1 MTAEIAILNK
11 MAVALATDSAVTI
24 SAGSQEQKIYDS
36 ADKLFDLCGPTPIG
50 VMIYHGMQFM
60 QAPLPMLIADYR
72 KRYQE
77 FDRLADA
84 GFDLLRFLCEW
95 GARSSKKVL
104 EASLTNMVEPV
115 MDRIKARVQEKL
127 EKFVNAPPV
136 AQQDDFVKNL
146 RVVFEESV
154 ALFERVLAK
163 RPDAK
168 FLGPDGSKGP
178 PAIGDAEMAAM
189 AAIVAANF
197 HGESEAMIVR
207 LTGIARNAI
216 LKDWLSGGETGI
228 VVAGFG
234 MDDIFPSLA
243 SFEIDG
249 MAFGRLKYVETNT
262 VDIDR
267 DGDRARVIP
276 FAQKEMVERFLYGL
290 DEGIERY
297 IMQFCIN
304 TVPSISSHIL
314 ANLEMSEEDK
324 ESLGAKA
331 EEAQNAF
338 LGELANSTFADI
350 RSQSKSAIEDMVE
363 FMPKPELATMAEAL
377 VNLTSIKR
385 KVSRGMETVG
395 GPIDVAVI
403 SRADGFIWVKR
414 KHYFEPE
421 LNPRYVS
428 RVHNHQSPRRENSH
442 ESQPDPRPSRP
453 AKPRPSRR
461 PAE

>member
-24 SAGSQEQKIYDS
+24 SAGSEEQKIYDS

-72 KRYQE
+72 QRYQE
-77 FDRLADA
+77 FDRLPEAA
-84 GFDLLRFLCEW
+84 YDLLRFLCEW
-95 GARSSKKVL
+95 GAKSPQKVSD
-104 EASLTNMVEPV
+104 ASLTNMIEPV

-127 EKFVNAPPV
+127 EKLVSGKPPE
-136 AQQDDFVKNL
+136 QDDFMKHL
-146 RVVFEESV
+146 RAFFEESV
-154 ALFERVLAK
+154 ALFERILAK

-168 FLGPDGSKGP
+168 FLGPDGKKGP
-178 PAIGDAEMAAM
+178 PKIGDAEMAAIT
-189 AAIVAANF
+189 AVVARNF
-197 HGESEAMIVR
+197 HGESEAMTAR
-207 LTGIARNAI
+207 LADLGKNAV
-216 LKDWLSGGETGI
+216 LKNMLSGGETGV

-234 MDDIFPSLA
+234 KKDIFPSLA

-249 MAFGRLKYVETNT
+249 MAFGRLKYIETNT

-304 TVPSISSHIL
+304 TVPDISSHIL
-314 ANLEMSEEDK
+314 ANLEMGDEDRAA
-324 ESLGAKA
+324 LGAKA
-331 EEAQNAF
+331 EEAQRAF
-338 LGELANSTFADI
+338 LSELQNSTFADI

-395 GPIDVAVI
+395 GPIDVAII

-414 KHYFEPE
+414 KHYFTAE
-421 LNPRYVS
+421 LNPRYVN
-428 RVHNHQSPRRENSH
+428 RVQHQPARRENSH
-442 ESQPDPRPSRP
+442 ESQPDPRPRRP
-453 AKPRPSRR
+453 AKARPSR
-461 PAE
+461 